1 MYTVGKIDEM
11 GDGNMLKGHQTW
23 VFQNQPA
30 IVSTGVTGGPF
41 EANGN
46 LGKDFDILHQDLWM
60 EQDSYE
66 KAHKVL
72 LEGAVEVALK
82 KGNIQKEAVQ
92 FFIAGDLIN
101 QITPTSFAART
112 SQLPYIGI
120 FGACSTSAEGLALAS
135 FLINYEGANYILTG
149 ASSHNAA
156 VERQFRYP
164 TEYGGQKPP
173 TAQWTVTG
181 AGVALLKKNIE
192 KNDTYPVTTSATIGR
207 VVDMGLTDPFN
218 LGGAMAPAA
227 FDTIVAHFRDT
238 RLDPSYY
245 DLIVT
250 GDLGRIGHRATFD
263 LLQQSGLKITETQF
277 KDCGLMIYQ
286 EDQPVESGASGAA
299 SSAVVMYGHL
309 LNQMKRGVYKR
320 ILFVA
325 TGALLSPLSF
335 QQNESIPCI
344 AHAVSIEMNEMG
356 DVFSK

>member
-1 MYTVGKIDEM
+1 
-11 GDGNMLKGHQTW
+11 MLIGHQTW
-23 VFQNQPA
+23 SFQNRPA
-30 IVSTGVTGGPF
+30 IVSTGITGGPF

-46 LGKDFDILHQDLWM
+46 IADDFDFLHKDLWM

-66 KAHKVL
+66 KAHRVL
-72 LEGAVEVALK
+72 LEKAVDISLK
-82 KGNIQKEAVQ
+82 KANLNKEDVQ
-92 FFIAGDLIN
+92 FLIAGDLIN

-112 SQLPYIGI
+112 FQLPYLGL
-120 FGACSTSAEGLALAS
+120 FNACATSAEGLALAA
-135 FLINYEGANYILTG
+135 FILNYGGANYVITG
-149 ASSHNAA
+149 ASSHNGA

-164 TEYGGQKPP
+164 TEYGIQKPP

-181 AGVALLKKNIE
+181 AGVALLKKNHE
-192 KNDTYPVTTSATIGR
+192 NDAIYPVTTFATIGK
-207 VVDMGLTDPFN
+207 VVDMGLTDPLN

-250 GDLGRIGHRATFD
+250 GDLGKIGYSAAFD
-263 LLQQSGLKITETQF
+263 LLKQSGLGIKESQF
-277 KDCGLMIYQ
+277 KDCGLMIYK
-286 EDQPVESGASGAA
+286 ENQPVQSGASGAA
-299 SSAVVMYGHL
+299 SSSVVMYGHL
-309 LNQMKRGVYKR
+309 LNQMKQGIYRR

-344 AHAVSIEMNEMG
+344 AHAVAIEME
-356 DVFSK
+356 